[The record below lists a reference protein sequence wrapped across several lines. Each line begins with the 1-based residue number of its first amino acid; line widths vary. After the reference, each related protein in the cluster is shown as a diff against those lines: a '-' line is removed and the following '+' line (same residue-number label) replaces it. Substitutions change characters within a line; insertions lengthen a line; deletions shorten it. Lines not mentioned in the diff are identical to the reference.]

1 MKDTTLT
8 LFYIIKD
15 RDARRNLTKTKKHH
29 TSFIKTISRKS
40 NQLNPKIYFACCYK
54 VLKVSIS
61 MRAHNTCSPEV

>member
-29 TSFIKTISRKS
+29 TSFIMTISRRS
-40 NQLNPKIYFACCYK
+40 NQVNPKIYFACWYK
-54 VLKVSIS
+54 VLKVSLS
-61 MRAHNTCSPEV
+61 MTVHIHAPEV